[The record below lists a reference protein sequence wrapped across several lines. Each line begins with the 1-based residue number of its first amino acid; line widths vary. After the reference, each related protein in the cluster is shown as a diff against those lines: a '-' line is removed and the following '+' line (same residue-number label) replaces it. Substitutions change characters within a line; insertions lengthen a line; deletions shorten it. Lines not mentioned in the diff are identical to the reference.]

1 MASVRDYF
9 YHWQKDKM
17 LPATWM
23 TYNNL
28 VQMGAHNELEM
39 RLRFE
44 HDVKKMI
51 FELKVDVLKRIEGA
65 FDERRDR

>member
-1 MASVRDYF
+1 
-9 YHWQKDKM
+9 M

-51 FELKVDVLKRIEGA
+51 FELKVDALKRIEGA
-65 FDERRDR
+65 FDERRNR